1 MDGQRAKPLMRGV
14 AALALT
20 MSLAQWLARVGP
32 VRQKRR
38 LLQ

>member
-1 MDGQRAKPLMRGV
+1 MDGQRAKHLMRGV

-20 MSLAQWLARVGP
+20 MSLAVAARVGP